1 MNAAPRRV
9 RPGRALVLM
18 SLAALAG
25 GGFYWYQTQA
35 AREAATPGPDSLAK
49 IEIGTVEEVVTAQ
62 GKLEPRDYV
71 DVGAQVSGQV
81 KAIHVEIGDVVRSG
95 ELLAEID
102 PRVYDARVQANEA
115 RLRTLRAQ
123 LAEQQA
129 QIRLAERIYAR
140 NKRLIAE
147 QAVSQEVLEDSET
160 NWRVAQARADSLR
173 AQIEEAEST
182 LDGDRTNLTFT
193 KIFAP
198 MDGTVVLQSAQEGQ
212 TLNAV
217 QQAPVIV
224 QLANLDRMTVRA
236 QVAEADVM
244 RIAPGQAA
252 YFTTLGAMDDRWQGE
267 VRQVL
272 PSPEVINEVVLYN
285 ALLDVD
291 NRDRRLMTGM
301 SVQVFF
307 VLGRAAE
314 VPLIPLAALGERV
327 PAADLAPGRA
337 HRVQV
342 KTATGTAARVVQ
354 IGIQN
359 RRVGAV
365 LDGLKPGDEVLLPIT
380 TPGSTAGV
388 PKFPPRL

>member
-1 MNAAPRRV
+1 MEAAPRRA
-9 RPGRALVLM
+9 RRAKWWILPL
-18 SLAALAG
+18 LAAIG
-25 GGFYWYQTQA
+25 GGAYWYQQKSA
-35 AREAATPGPDSLAK
+35 SEASAPGPESFVTIAQ
-49 IEIGTVEEVVTAQ
+49 GTVEEVVTAQ
-62 GKLEPRDYV
+62 GKLEPREYV

-81 KAIHVEIGDVVRSG
+81 KRIHVEIGDVVKKG
-95 ELLAEID
+95 QLLAEID
-102 PRVYDARVQANEA
+102 PRVYEARVQANEA

-129 QIRLAERIYAR
+129 QIRLADRIYSR

-147 QAVSQEVLEDSET
+147 QAVSQEALEDSET

-244 RIAPGQAA
+244 RITPGQSA

-307 VLGRAAE
+307 VLGRAE
-314 VPLIPLAALGERV
+314 DKPLVPLAALGERV
-327 PAADLAPGRA
+327 PDADQAGGEA

-342 KTATGTAARVVQ
+342 KTATGMAPRVVQ
-354 IGIQN
+354 VGIRN

-365 LDGLKPGDEVLLPIT
+365 LEGLEVGDEVLLPGAM
-380 TPGSTAGV
+380 PAAAAGM

>member
-1 MNAAPRRV
+1 MEAAPRRK
-9 RPGRALVLM
+9 RRAKWWILPL
-18 SLAALAG
+18 LAAIG
-25 GGFYWYQTQA
+25 GGAYWYEQQA
-35 AREAATPGPDSLAK
+35 AGKAAAPGPESFAR
-49 IEIGTVEEVVTAQ
+49 IEQGTVEEVVTAQ
-62 GKLEPRDYV
+62 GKLEPREYV

-81 KAIHVEIGDVVRSG
+81 KRIHVEIGDVVTKG
-95 ELLAEID
+95 QLLAEID

-129 QIRLAERIYAR
+129 QIRLADRIYSR
-140 NKRLIAE
+140 NKRLIVE
-147 QAVSQEVLEDSET
+147 QAVSQEMLEDSET

-193 KIFAP
+193 EIFAP
-198 MDGTVVLQSAQEGQ
+198 IDGTVVLQSAQEGQ

-217 QQAPVIV
+217 QQAPVLV
-224 QLANLDRMTVRA
+224 QIANLDRMTVRA

-244 RIAPGQAA
+244 RITPGQAA
-252 YFTTLGAMDDRWQGE
+252 YFTTLGAMEDRWQGE

-307 VLGRAAE
+307 VLGRAAD
-314 VPLIPLAALGERV
+314 VPLLPLAALGERV
-327 PAADLAPGRA
+327 PDADAAGGQA

-342 KTATGTAARVVQ
+342 KTATGLETRVVQ
-354 IGIQN
+354 VGIQN

-365 LDGLKPGDEVLLPIT
+365 LDGLAVGDEVLLPGT
-380 TPGSTAGV
+380 LPAAAGGM

>member
-365 LDGLKPGDEVLLPIT
+365 LDGLKSGDEVLLPIT

>member
-1 MNAAPRRV
+1 MEAAPRRA
-9 RPGRALVLM
+9 RRAKWWILPLV
-18 SLAALAG
+18 AAIG
-25 GGFYWYQTQA
+25 GGAYWYQQRA
-35 AREAATPGPDSLAK
+35 ASEAAAPGPESVVR
-49 IEIGTVEEVVTAQ
+49 IEQGTVEEVVTAQ
-62 GKLEPRDYV
+62 GKLEPREYV
-71 DVGAQVSGQV
+71 DVGAQVSGQL
-81 KAIHVEIGDVVRSG
+81 KHIHVEIGDVVRKG
-95 ELLAEID
+95 QLLAEID
-102 PRVYDARVQANEA
+102 PRVYEARVQANEA

-147 QAVSQEVLEDSET
+147 QAVSQEALEDSET

-244 RIAPGQAA
+244 RITPRQAA
-252 YFTTLGAMDDRWQGE
+252 YFTTLGAMEERWQGE

-307 VLGRAAE
+307 VLGRAE
-314 VPLIPLAALGERV
+314 DMPLVPLAALGERV
-327 PAADLAPGRA
+327 PDADTAGGEA

-342 KTATGTAARVVQ
+342 KTATGSDARIVQ
-354 IGIQN
+354 VGIRN

-365 LDGLKPGDEVLLPIT
+365 LAGLKAGDEVLLPSA
-380 TPGSTAGV
+380 TPAATAGM

>member
-1 MNAAPRRV
+1 
-9 RPGRALVLM
+9 LVLM

>member
-1 MNAAPRRV
+1 MEAAPRRA
-9 RPGRALVLM
+9 RRAKWWILPLV
-18 SLAALAG
+18 AAIG
-25 GGFYWYQTQA
+25 GGAYWYQQHA
-35 AREAATPGPDSLAK
+35 VSEATGPGPESVAR
-49 IEIGTVEEVVTAQ
+49 IEQGTVEEVVTAQ
-62 GKLEPRDYV
+62 GKLEPREYV
-71 DVGAQVSGQV
+71 DVGAQVSGQL
-81 KAIHVEIGDVVRSG
+81 KHIHVEIGDVVKKG
-95 ELLAEID
+95 QLLAEID
-102 PRVYDARVQANEA
+102 PRVYEARVQANEA

-147 QAVSQEVLEDSET
+147 QAVSQEALEDSET
-160 NWRVAQARADSLR
+160 NWRVAQARAASLR

-198 MDGTVVLQSAQEGQ
+198 LDGTVVLQSAQEGQ

-244 RIAPGQAA
+244 RITPGQAA
-252 YFTTLGAMDDRWQGE
+252 YFTTLGALEDRWQGE

-272 PSPEVINEVVLYN
+272 PSPEVIHEVVLYN

-291 NRDRRLMTGM
+291 KRDRRLMTGM

-307 VLGRAAE
+307 VLGRAE
-314 VPLIPLAALGERV
+314 DMPLVPLAALGERV
-327 PAADLAPGRA
+327 PDADITGGQA

-342 KTATGTAARVVQ
+342 KTATGSAARIVHV
-354 IGIQN
+354 GIRN

-365 LDGLKPGDEVLLPIT
+365 LDGLKVGDDVLLPSV
-380 TPGSTAGV
+380 TPAAAAGM